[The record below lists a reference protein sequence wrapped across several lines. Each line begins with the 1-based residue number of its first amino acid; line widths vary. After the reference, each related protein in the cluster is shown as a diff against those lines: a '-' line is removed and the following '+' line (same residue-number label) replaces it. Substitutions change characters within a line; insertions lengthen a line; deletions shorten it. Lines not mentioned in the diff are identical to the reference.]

1 MKTSG
6 KNLLR
11 RADGQVVA
19 TGLLWDDSL
28 LNLRRL
34 VVDCTLLPDCMR
46 YQLPHSTDLPQTA
59 VEALW
64 KGNVIEAIKI
74 VRLERDIELK
84 EAKDQVD
91 AYVKSQPALQHKL
104 QAAQAQATQT
114 LVRWLIGL
122 FMLAAA
128 AAYMF
133 IPSS

>member
-1 MKTSG
+1 M
-6 KNLLR
+6 
-11 RADGQVVA
+11 AV
-19 TGLLWDDSL
+19 GLLLDDSL
-28 LNLRRL
+28 LSLRRL
-34 VVDCTLLPDCMR
+34 AVDCTLLPDRMR
-46 YQLPHSTDLPQTA
+46 HQLPQSTDLPRAA

-114 LVRWLIGL
+114 FVRWLIGL
-122 FMLAAA
+122 LVLAAA

-133 IPSS
+133 ISGS